1 MVSMKQRVGP
11 LDQQRL
17 GYQAHK
23 YNAALEYVRPERRVA
38 IDIGAHV
45 GLWSWPMS
53 FDFER
58 VHAFEPMPEHRQCW
72 RANMD
77 QRGNA
82 ELHECALGETTG
94 SVVVQTRTPG
104 SSGDTGVNTAA
115 DAQGISADL
124 RMLDSFN
131 IQHIDF
137 IKVDCEGYE
146 LFVLRGAI
154 ETLKRDKPCVIVEQK
169 PETGMADRY
178 GIGVTDGV
186 EFLKSMGAVVR
197 NTISGDYIMSWD

>member
-1 MVSMKQRVGP
+1 
-11 LDQQRL
+11 
-17 GYQAHK
+17 
-23 YNAALEYVRPERRVA
+23 
-38 IDIGAHV
+38 
-45 GLWSWPMS
+45 
-53 FDFER
+53 
-58 VHAFEPMPEHRQCW
+58 
-72 RANMD
+72 
-77 QRGNA
+77 
-82 ELHECALGETTG
+82 
-94 SVVVQTRTPG
+94 
-104 SSGDTGVNTAA
+104 
-115 DAQGISADL
+115 
-124 RMLDSFN
+124 MLDSFN